1 MTGLPLL
8 ICCLIQLSLFRLPIC
23 MANADVFGEDNQM
36 KINGAYISLLIF
48 MTLLLGCADFRPML
62 IEETSVLQ
70 RAQSQTQGDI
80 QVTVA
85 VPTLTESRQLF
96 DTDLHGKHVLP
107 VWISIQ
113 NNSDYPV
120 WFHPYTIDP
129 NYFSFHEVA
138 WLSHRTGAM
147 ETNERIDDYFR
158 NHAMSYFVPSRKI
171 ASGFVFVNKKPG
183 TMYIPVR
190 VIALDGQQ
198 TFEFFVKDPGL
209 RTDYDRVDFN
219 SLYPADTVV
228 DLEDVDAVRR
238 WTEKLP
244 CCTTNKKST
253 LNGDPINIIVIA
265 SDLAFKRGFLR
276 VGWDEAAALS
286 VKSAAKTAV
295 AGLSGQAYENA
306 PFSSLYLFNRP
317 QDVGL
322 QKARQNIHQRN
333 HLRLWLAP
341 VTFKGTSVWV
351 GQISRDIGS
360 RLTSKTVTF
369 TTHKIDPNVDDA
381 RDGLLLDFYAAQVID
396 SYGFVKG
403 VGEATPDAPRENL
416 TGDPYYT
423 DGLRAVVF
431 LLKGPMPTKPV
442 RYLNRDAPDRQR
454 LFFPLNDN

>member
-1 MTGLPLL
+1 
-8 ICCLIQLSLFRLPIC
+8 
-23 MANADVFGEDNQM
+23 MANADVFGEDNLM
-36 KINGAYISLLIF
+36 KINRAYSSLLIF
-48 MTLLLGCADFRPML
+48 VTLLLSCAEFRPRL
-62 IEETSVLQ
+62 VEETSILQ
-70 RAQSQTQGDI
+70 RAQSQIQDDI

-85 VPTLTESRQLF
+85 VPTITESRQLF
-96 DTDLHGKHVLP
+96 ATDLHGKLIQP
-107 VWISIQ
+107 VWINIQ
-113 NNSDYPV
+113 NNSDHPV

-138 WLSHRTGAM
+138 WLSHRTGSM
-147 ETNERIDDYFR
+147 KTNKQIDDYFR
-158 NHAMSYFVPSRKI
+158 NHAMSYFVPAKKI
-171 ASGFVFVNKKPG
+171 AVGFVFVNKKPG

-190 VIALDGQQ
+190 VITHDRQQ

-219 SLYPADTVV
+219 SLYPANSVV
-228 DLEDVDAVRR
+228 DLEDVDSVMR
-238 WTEKLP
+238 WIEKLS
-244 CCTTNKKST
+244 CCTKNKKGT

-276 VGWDEAAALS
+276 VGWHEATALT

-317 QDVGL
+317 QDIGL

-341 VTFKGTSVWV
+341 VTFKRTPVWV

-360 RLTSKTVTF
+360 RLTTKTATF

-403 VGEATPDAPRENL
+403 VGEAKPDAPRENL

-431 LLKGPMPTKPV
+431 LMKGPMPTKPV
-442 RYLNRDAPDRQR
+442 RYLNWDAPDQQR
-454 LFFPLNDN
+454 LFFPLSDN